1 MDEIYLTKDGYH
13 KLLEELEFLKN
24 AKRREIARTL
34 AEARAH
40 GDLSENAEYDAA
52 KEAQAHNEQRIAE
65 LEYKLSRVHVLDDMN
80 ISADEVLIGAK
91 VKLQNVDTGD
101 ELEYT
106 LVSEV
111 EADFEQRKISVT
123 SPVGKGLVGHKENEI
138 VEIKIPAGILRY
150 KVLKISR

>member
-24 AKRREIARTL
+24 TKRREITKSL

-52 KEAQAHNEQRIAE
+52 KEAQAQNEQRISE
-65 LEYKLSRVHVLDDMN
+65 LEYKLSQVHVLDDLN
-80 ISADEVLIGAK
+80 ISADEILIGAH

-111 EADFEQRKISVT
+111 EADFEKRKISIT
-123 SPVGKGLVGHKENEI
+123 SPVGKGLVGHKVNEI
-138 VEIKIPAGILRY
+138 VEIKIPAGTLRY
-150 KVLKISR
+150 KVLNISR

>member
-1 MDEIYLTKDGYH
+1 MDELYLTKDGYH
-13 KLLEELEFLKN
+13 KLIEELELLKN
-24 AKRREIARTL
+24 VKRREIARTL

-52 KEAQAHNEQRIAE
+52 KEAQARNEQRISE
-65 LEYKLSRVHVLDDMN
+65 LEYKISRAHVLDDLN
-80 ISADEVLIGAK
+80 ISADEILIGAT
-91 VKLQNVDTGD
+91 VRLQNLDTGD

-111 EADFEQRKISVT
+111 EADFEQRKISVN
-123 SPVGKGLVGHKENEI
+123 SPVGKGLVGHKENEV
-138 VEIKIPAGILRY
+138 VEIRIPAGLLRY